1 MGRLGIDDVD
11 DLSGVTLLA
20 KDRMELFAQQSECT
34 FIFNRPGGW
43 PSGVVMSY
51 VYQDECLWIASVIE
65 RPQVANLAADPRV
78 TVVISNA
85 GTQTPGRQMIAVRG
99 VAVIHEPGTE
109 TFDTMLYA
117 IGARLQPA
125 DPMAFVRLL
134 NTPKR
139 RVLQIIPAGISSS
152 HDSRRM
158 PGDGRGGPATKD
170 SATPD
175 SEAT

>member
-20 KDRMELFAQQSECT
+20 KDRQELFAKQSECT

-51 VYQDECLWIASVIE
+51 VYHEDCLWIASVID
-65 RPQVANLAADPRV
+65 RPQVANLAQDPRV

-85 GTQTPGRQMIAVRG
+85 GTDTPGRQMIAVRG
-99 VAVIHEPGTE
+99 VAIIHEPGSE
-109 TFDTMLYA
+109 TFETMLHT

-139 RVLQIIPAGISSS
+139 RVIQVVPAGISSS

-158 PGDGRGGPATKD
+158 PGDGRGGPAKTDADKKD
-170 SATPD
+170 
-175 SEAT
+175 

>member
-1 MGRLGIDDVD
+1 MGKLGIDDVD

-20 KDRMELFAQQSECT
+20 KDREELFAQQSECT
-34 FIFNRPGGW
+34 FIFARPGGW

-51 VYQDECLWIASVIE
+51 VYHEDCLWIASVID
-65 RPQVANLAADPRV
+65 RPQVSNLSVDPRV

-85 GTQTPGRQMIAVRG
+85 GTDTPGRQMIAVRG

-109 TFDTMLYA
+109 TFDRMLHA
-117 IGARLQPA
+117 IGTRLQPD

-139 RVLQIIPAGISSS
+139 RVLQVVPAGISSS

-158 PGDGRGGPATKD
+158 PGDGRGGPAK
-170 SATPD
+170 PD
-175 SEAT
+175 SEPKSK

>member
-1 MGRLGIDDVD
+1 MGKLGIDDVD

-20 KDRMELFAQQSECT
+20 KDREVLFAQQSECT

-43 PSGVVMSY
+43 PSGVVMSFL
-51 VYQDECLWIASVIE
+51 YQEDCLWIASVID
-65 RPQVANLAADPRV
+65 RPQVAGLSGDPRV

-85 GTQTPGRQMIAVRG
+85 GTETPARQMIAVRG
-99 VAVIHEPGTE
+99 VVVVHEPGSE
-109 TFDTMLYA
+109 TFDRMLYA
-117 IGARLQPA
+117 IGSRLQPA

-158 PGDGRGGPATKD
+158 PGDGRGGPAKVISETK
-170 SATPD
+170 
-175 SEAT
+175 